1 MNRPIHSI
9 TEILDAIAQG
19 RNRTNLLRKYE
30 QRLIAFLVQYIP
42 DWVSSDMLTALGF
55 AGNVMVS
62 LSFMLAVL
70 HDRYWF
76 FLGVAGFAVNWFGDS
91 LDGRIAYYRSK
102 PRKWYGF
109 TLDLAV
115 DWLGIVLIGFGFV
128 FYANGYLQLVG
139 YAFITLYGLQIIITL
154 LKYKTT
160 GTYTIDAGLL
170 GPTEARIAV
179 SLMMLI
185 EIALPGTLQYL
196 AILADL
202 VLILS
207 CYLELK
213 KTLRAA
219 DARDREEQSIPHD

>member
-42 DWVSSDMLTALGF
+42 SWVSSNMLTALGF
-55 AGNVMVS
+55 MGNVLVS
-62 LSFMLAVL
+62 LSFILAAL
-70 HDRYWF
+70 CDRYWF
-76 FLGVAGFAVNWFGDS
+76 LLGAAGFAISWFGDS
-91 LDGRIAYYRSK
+91 LDGRIAYYRKK

-109 TLDLAV
+109 VLDLAV

-128 FYANGYLQLVG
+128 LYAAGYLKVVG
-139 YAFITLYGLQIIITL
+139 YAFITFYGLQIIIAL
-154 LKYKTT
+154 LKYKIT
-160 GTYTIDAGLL
+160 GIYTIDAGIL

-185 EIALPGTLQYL
+185 EIAFPGTLQYL

-219 DARDREEQSIPHD
+219 DARDREEQSIPHN